1 MSKEI
6 LYREDEISRLSKVIT
21 AKDSTLSHLHVAESF
36 NRDTNRQLDGTIRN
50 KD

>member
-6 LYREDEISRLSKVIT
+6 LYREDEISRLSRVIT
-21 AKDSTLSHLHVAESF
+21 VKDTTLSQLHVAESH
-36 NRDTNRQLDGTIRN
+36 NREGNRQLDGTIRS